1 MGETT
6 NNEKESYEDYKK
18 YIHKLEDEYLD
29 TFRKVESYIS
39 SSTKL
44 NQIEK
49 NNCFLQV
56 LDTFLSVQTE
66 ERNIK
71 YITGLDLKKYCDN
84 MIYGEGLSL
93 FKGARIFYEII
104 AVVFYVS
111 WMHLFI
117 RILYVVF
124 SYKGSSIIYEPMIF
138 GIGEIILALSYICIP
153 ILGSQ
158 ITKKHF
164 QNPKRCKRLK
174 LVVDNVV
181 WLIGII
187 IYTFME
193 QNFGQYGVTISFNTL
208 VLTLIY
214 LALAR
219 ISVWIL
225 VESFNKS
232 KLEQEAEQLKY
243 EEAIKNRYLKHKV
256 KCEKKNKEP
265 LIWHAF
271 LKKKTWNNKIFKII
285 FSIYVVIILALIIL
299 MGRGMII
306 NNNIDI
312 IGIILLIVMSFIE
325 VLLIGVVMKSPT
337 KMEE

>member
-1 MGETT
+1 MGDTT

-49 NNCFLQV
+49 NNCFLQI
-56 LDTFLSVQTE
+56 LDTFLSAQTE

-71 YITGLDLKKYCDN
+71 DITGLDLKKYCDN
-84 MIYGEGLSL
+84 MIYGESLSL
-93 FKGARIFYEII
+93 FKGARIFYAII
-104 AVVFYVS
+104 GVVFYIS
-111 WMHLFI
+111 WMHFFI
-117 RILYVVF
+117 RILHTTF
-124 SYKGSSIIYEPMIF
+124 HKGSDIIYEPMIF
-138 GIGEIILALSYICIP
+138 GIGEIILALIYICIP
-153 ILGSQ
+153 ILGTQ

-174 LVVDNVV
+174 LVVNNVV

-225 VESFNKS
+225 VENFNKS
-232 KLEQEAEQLKY
+232 KLEQEAERLKY

-256 KCEKKNKEP
+256 KYEKKNKES

-325 VLLIGVVMKSPT
+325 VLLIGVVIKSPT